1 MGRLLI
7 RNALINGRVQDIL
20 LEGERILRLA
30 PGILPEKMDETLD
43 GKGMLAI
50 PGLVDCHTHIDKS
63 HLNDGG
69 RTNFV
74 HGTGGVKGGLTREQK
89 ALFTEEDV
97 MTRAEKVIQTAL
109 RSGTLYLR
117 TNCDVDAIVGL
128 TGVKALLKLREKYQ
142 DHIHIQIAAFAQE
155 GVFQDGETQSLLE
168 EALHLGADLVG
179 GHTITCGEGEKH
191 IDFILEL
198 AAKHGVE
205 ADFHLDESG
214 NRENYL
220 LPYLARRVK
229 ELGLQGRV
237 NAIHMCTLAALTE
250 PELEQALAMAAD
262 CGLKVT
268 VAPTAISTRHIAPVK
283 DLLRA
288 GLSVGLGSDN
298 IRDFF
303 NPLGSG
309 DVKQVALLL
318 SYLQAFFTQEETEQ
332 IWTMLTAGGAKVL
345 GVEDYGIQE
354 GGRADITLF
363 ATQDV
368 REILANQL
376 QPAYVI
382 RAGARLP
389 EET

>member
-1 MGRLLI
+1 MKRLLVK
-7 RNALINGRVQDIL
+7 NAAVNGEPRDIL
-20 LEGERILRLA
+20 IEGDTILRLA
-30 PGILPEKMDETLD
+30 PRIDPAEGDETLD
-43 GKGMLAI
+43 GKGMLVI
-50 PGLVDCHTHIDKS
+50 PGLVDCHAHIDKS

-69 RTNFV
+69 RTRFV
-74 HGTGGVKGGLTREQK
+74 HGTGAVKGGLTREQK
-89 ALFTEEDV
+89 ALFTEADV
-97 MTRAEKVIQTAL
+97 QERAKKVLETAW

-117 TNCDVDAIVGL
+117 TNCDVDPIVGL
-128 TGVKALLKLREKYQ
+128 TGIKALLELREQYKER
-142 DHIHIQIAAFAQE
+142 IHLQIAAFAQE
-155 GVFQDGETQSLLE
+155 GVFQDDQTQSLLE
-168 EALHLGADLVG
+168 QALQMGADLVG

-198 AAKHGVE
+198 AAKYGVE

-237 NAIHMCTLAALTE
+237 NAIHMCTLAALTQ
-250 PELEQALAMAAD
+250 PELEQALALAAE

-283 DLLRA
+283 ALLQA
-288 GLSVGLGSDN
+288 GLPVGLGSDN

-332 IWTMLTAGGAKVL
+332 VWTMLTSGGAKVL
-345 GVEDYGIQE
+345 GIQDYGIRE
-354 GGRADITLF
+354 GGRADLTFF
-363 ATQDV
+363 AAEDA
-368 REILANQL
+368 REVLADQL
-376 QPAYVI
+376 QPAMLL
-382 RAGARLP
+382 RAGKLVRD
-389 EET
+389 